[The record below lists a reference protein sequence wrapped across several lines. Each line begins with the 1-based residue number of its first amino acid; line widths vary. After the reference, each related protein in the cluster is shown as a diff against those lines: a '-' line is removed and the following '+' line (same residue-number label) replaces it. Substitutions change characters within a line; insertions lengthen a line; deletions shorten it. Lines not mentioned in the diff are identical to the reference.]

1 MKMLDLCSGLG
12 GASQPM
18 LENDWEVLRIENNPL
33 LENISDTFIMDVED
47 FDFKQI
53 TSPPHS
59 VDLIWAS
66 PPCLQFSVAYSAP
79 KSIAKREGKSYEPD
93 LSLLKK
99 CIEIIEWAEP
109 RFWVIENVIGAM
121 KDFNPIL
128 GPPRQIIGPFALW
141 GNFPFIHLDRDF
153 SHSKYLNDK
162 AASNPLRANYRALVP
177 YPLADSLRRS
187 IEEQRSILEWG

>member
-18 LENDWEVLRIENNPL
+18 IDNDWEVLRVENNPL
-33 LENISDTFIMDVED
+33 LSEVPNTAMMDIMNYD
-47 FDFKQI
+47 FLLMKEADD
-53 TSPPHS
+53 

-79 KSIAKREGKSYEPD
+79 KSIAKRENKPYSPD
-93 LSLLKK
+93 LSLMKK
-99 CIEIIEWAEP
+99 CLEIISWAQP
-109 RFWVIENVIGAM
+109 RYWVIENVIGAI

-141 GNFPFIHLDRDF
+141 GNFPFIHLDSDF
-153 SHSKYLNDK
+153 SHRKYDHDVSAK
-162 AASNPLRANYRALVP
+162 NPLRANIRAIIP
-177 YPLADSLRRS
+177 YPLADSLRKS
-187 IEEQRSILEWG
+187 IEEQRSILEWV